1 MAKTVKDERYLCVS
15 AYIRALEAQLL
26 TAGDLQRM
34 IDADD
39 LSGAIQ
45 VLTDRGYPPMTADL
59 ASMEDALRQH
69 REDLMSELSDFL
81 PDGSVLDLFRI
92 RYDYHNAKVAL
103 KSQWTGVD
111 GTRLLMG
118 GGRLEPL
125 RLYQMLHRGES
136 EMLPPSMAQ
145 AVQEARE
152 TVGATGDPQK
162 GDFLLDK
169 ACFAEQAALAADSG
183 SRFLTDYVRL
193 LCDIANLQALV
204 RVLRMGKD
212 TLLLE
217 SALVPGGTPDPAL
230 LLECARSGG
239 ITELYAASP
248 LEQAAALGQ
257 EALSGGSLTAFEKAC
272 DDAQT
277 VFLQQAALIPF
288 GLEPVLAFAAV
299 REQEMRKVRIIISS
313 RLAGLPAATIR
324 ERMREAYV

>member
-217 SALVPGGTPDPAL
+217 
-230 LLECARSGG
+230 CARSGG

-299 REQEMRKVRIIISS
+299 REQEMRNVRIIISS

>member
-59 ASMEDALRQH
+59 AAMEEALRQH

-125 RLYQMLHRGES
+125 RLYQMLHRARVRCFR
-136 EMLPPSMAQ
+136 LPWRRRCRRPGKRW
-145 AVQEARE
+145 VPPVIPRR
-152 TVGATGDPQK
+152 ATFCWTKPAS
-162 GDFLLDK
+162 L
-169 ACFAEQAALAADSG
+169 
-183 SRFLTDYVRL
+183 SRQHWRQT
-193 LCDIANLQALV
+193 
-204 RVLRMGKD
+204 
-212 TLLLE
+212 
-217 SALVPGGTPDPAL
+217 
-230 LLECARSGG
+230 
-239 ITELYAASP
+239 
-248 LEQAAALGQ
+248 AAA
-257 EALSGGSLTAFEKAC
+257 AF
-272 DDAQT
+272 
-277 VFLQQAALIPF
+277 
-288 GLEPVLAFAAV
+288 
-299 REQEMRKVRIIISS
+299 
-313 RLAGLPAATIR
+313 
-324 ERMREAYV
+324 